1 MFNHVFAKVSRRV
14 AIISLIATFSVVGI
28 ISCGG
33 SDDITGG
40 SGYSRVDGGDN
51 GGPVRTN
58 DSNLPDM
65 PYSLAVKPSW
75 ATNQDDGTHYKI
87 YIPFW
92 GWTNVSYKD
101 TTTLNKLYRQFI
113 ESGRGGRSNPGQSRW
128 FIRNGNNFLS
138 NPIEGEYYYFD
149 KDLNIRYHGS
159 IPGYEK
165 RVMYRYL
172 GAVIINYSWN
182 NGEGGWGNGSG
193 PGLLAGRWT
202 IGGLYQHGMNKLD
215 DPEYG
220 AGYFKYEGAGKDEL
234 RNFMRSMERRQR
246 EHVQVILMNEGYS
259 DGRYVEFGLDMYLCV
274 TSGTYNDIQ
283 YKQVEYRNYY
293 LGADPAIYTKK
304 LAFRTNMSWMW
315 GKADG
320 KDYMNFKFFSHT
332 PSGWHLE

>member
-193 PGLLAGRWT
+193 PGLLAGR
-202 IGGLYQHGMNKLD
+202 LRMEKL
-215 DPEYG
+215 G
-220 AGYFKYEGAGKDEL
+220 SLVSSGKLNVHHMVSHVFEGWDNLEKAL
-234 RNFMRSMERRQR
+234 FMMR
-246 EHVQVILMNEGYS
+246 
-259 DGRYVEFGLDMYLCV
+259 D
-274 TSGTYNDIQ
+274 
-283 YKQVEYRNYY
+283 KP
-293 LGADPAIYTKK
+293 ADLIKPVVSIEK
-304 LAFRTNMSWMW
+304 
-315 GKADG
+315 
-320 KDYMNFKFFSHT
+320 
-332 PSGWHLE
+332 